1 MFDYSG
7 EAETHKQRWER
18 KSKTQKKTIL
28 TRANEVI
35 TGRSLQKQFLAEEST
50 KPFLPEAS
58 SELTPLVRPASL
70 NVLKNGD
77 RAMSGD
83 FEFGGSSRKKKLGLA
98 ALTVLIFYEV
108 CGGPFGL
115 EVR

>member
-18 KSKTQKKTIL
+18 KSKTQKKTR
-28 TRANEVI
+28 TNEVR
-35 TGRSLQKQFLAEEST
+35 TGRSSQKQFLSEEST
-50 KPFLPEAS
+50 KPFVAEAS

-70 NVLKNGD
+70 NTLKNGD

-83 FEFGGSSRKKKLGLA
+83 FEYGGSSRKKKLGLA

>member
-18 KSKTQKKTIL
+18 KSKTGKKTTF
-28 TRANEVI
+28 TRANELSS
-35 TGRSLQKQFLAEEST
+35 GRSSQKLILLEKST
-50 KPFLPEAS
+50 KPFVPEAL
-58 SELTPLVRPASL
+58 SELTPLVNPNA
-70 NVLKNGD
+70 LKNGD
-77 RAMSGD
+77 
-83 FEFGGSSRKKKLGLA
+83 FECGGSSRKKKLGLA

-115 EVR
+115 EVKI